1 MTTVEEHWSS
11 YPFTEPPQN
20 WKREEELLL
29 GPHLPSRKV
38 LSDHEPLQVV
48 HFPPQ
53 YEETT
58 MGHPRPVFE
67 SLYLRLEWQTMPD
80 HRQPFYHRNTDVD
93 ELSLQVSGERTLI
106 TDRGTFELRPGD
118 YVCMPV
124 GTAHDNYG
132 RGDIH
137 ILFYTPTG
145 VQTLGKVDRRSEVLI
160 PPRDWEPAQV
170 NELVTECLGGP
181 EHDIVMYPAN
191 ELDIWQNA
199 DRSGERL
206 EALRVDPDAVGTTW
220 LYRSDNIMIGQTR
233 LVDEP
238 GLVYTRHRN
247 CEEIQYQISGERLL
261 VSQRGMVRVQAGD
274 FVRIPIGVAFTSI
287 VVGEATHVRV
297 CSATVY
303 RQEIDGV
310 ECVRAH
316 VPQIAESTGEA
327 QPVDL
332 DAVARERAK
341 L

>member
-1 MTTVEEHWSS
+1 MTDVEEHWSAF
-11 YPFTEPPQN
+11 PFDEPPQS

-29 GPHLPSRKV
+29 APHLPSRKV
-38 LSDHEPLQVV
+38 VRDHEPLQVI

-58 MGHPRPVFE
+58 MGHPRPVYE

-80 HRQPFYHRNTDVD
+80 SRQPFYHRNTDVD
-93 ELSLQVSGERTLI
+93 ELSLQVSGERSLI
-106 TDRGTFELRPGD
+106 TDRGTVEMRPGD
-118 YVCMPV
+118 YVCMPT

-137 ILFYTPTG
+137 VLFYTPAG
-145 VQTLGKVDRRSEVLI
+145 VKALVPPQRHSEVII
-160 PPRDWEPAQV
+160 PPRDWAPVQV

-191 ELDIWQNA
+191 ELDIWENA
-199 DRSGERL
+199 NRSGERL
-206 EALRVDPDAVGTTW
+206 DVLRVDPQSSGTTW
-220 LYRSDNIMIGQTR
+220 LYQSENILIGQTR
-233 LVDEP
+233 LVDDP
-238 GLVYTRHRN
+238 GLAYVRHRN

-274 FVRIPIGVAFTSI
+274 FVKIPIGVAFTSI
-287 VVGEATHVRV
+287 VRGEATHVRV
-297 CSATVY
+297 CSATTY
-303 RQEIDGV
+303 RQQIEEQ
-310 ECVRAH
+310 ECVRAY

-327 QPVDL
+327 VPIDH
-332 DAVARERAK
+332 AVIAAERAG